1 MPTLTDEEE
10 KDQKPQE
17 SAQQNGEKAMQEQ
30 APGDQGNK
38 SQGNGHNDGGRR
50 EGDHKD
56 KDQNQDQT
64 KKSDSGEKGDDKKG
78 EADDKKDDDKKEQE
92 KKPVDPATKRRRIII
107 GVGVG
112 IVVLIAVVAWWLYSR
127 TYESTDDAQINGHLN
142 TIASRVAGTV
152 RAVYVENGQPVKAGQ
167 PLVDLDPSDYEVLVA
182 QARAGYE
189 QAVAQSAAED
199 PNVPITVTSNR
210 ATVDTDVQQIV
221 NAEAAMASAQRDYD
235 SNSAKLRQAEAN
247 NRKAQSDLVRYK
259 KLVDQGEISLSDYDQ
274 YVASAGGDEAAVE
287 ASRFAAAS
295 SEQIV
300 EEKKAS
306 LSQQQT
312 KHSEDQ
318 ANLPRQITI
327 HKATVD
333 SRKANVDSAKAQL
346 DTALLNLSYCHIL
359 APVDGIASQRS
370 AEIGGRVSQG
380 QQLIVVVQIDNVW
393 TTANF
398 KETQLRK
405 MHIGQHVTLD
415 VDSLGESFE
424 GEVEFMPAATGDRS
438 SLFPPENATGN
449 YVKIVQ
455 RLPVRIRFNPNQRDL
470 DKLRPGMSAVPKVH
484 LD

>member
-1 MPTLTDEEE
+1 MPTVAPEDS
-10 KDQKPQE
+10 KDQKPPEPDQH
-17 SAQQNGEKAMQEQ
+17 NGEEAKQED
-30 APGDQGNK
+30 APGDQENK
-38 SQGNGHNDGGRR
+38 SQGNGQNDEGRKD
-50 EGDHKD
+50 GDQKD
-56 KDQNQDQT
+56 KDQNKDQN
-64 KKSDSGEKGDDKKG
+64 KKG
-78 EADDKKDDDKKEQE
+78 ENDDDKKKEE
-92 KKPVDPATKRRRIII
+92 KKPVDPATKRRRIVI
-107 GVGVG
+107 GIGVG
-112 IVVLIAVVAWWLYSR
+112 IVVLVAGVAWWLYSR

-142 TIASRVAGTV
+142 AIASRVAGTV
-152 RAVYVENGQPVKAGQ
+152 KAVYVENDQPVKAGQ

-189 QAVAQSAAED
+189 QAIAQAAAEG

-210 ATVDTDVQQIV
+210 ATVDTDVQQVV
-221 NAEAAMASAQRDYD
+221 NAEAAIASAQRDYD

-274 YVASAGGDEAAVE
+274 YVSNAGGDEAAVE
-287 ASRFAAAS
+287 ASRYAAAS

-306 LSQQQT
+306 LRQQQT
-312 KHSEDQ
+312 KHSEDN

-346 DTALLNLSYCHIL
+346 DTALLNLSYCHIV

-370 AEIGGRVSQG
+370 AEIGARISQG

-405 MHIGQHVTLD
+405 MHVGQHVTIE
-415 VDSLGESFE
+415 VDSLDESFD
-424 GEVEFMPAATGDRS
+424 GEVEYMPAATGDRS

-455 RLPVRIRFNPNQRDL
+455 RLPVRIRFSPNQRDL
-470 DKLRPGMSAVPKVH
+470 DKLRPGMSVEPKVH

>member
-1 MPTLTDEEE
+1 MPTTTPEDVKE
-10 KDQKPQE
+10 QKPHE
-17 SAQQNGEKAMQEQ
+17 PAQQTGEKANQEQ
-30 APGDQGNK
+30 APTDQENK
-38 SQGNGHNDGGRR
+38 SQGRKQEGSAQKNNGNNGVQKDGD
-50 EGDHKD
+50 EKE
-56 KDQNQDQT
+56 KDQN
-64 KKSDSGEKGDDKKG
+64 KNSDSAEK
-78 EADDKKDDDKKEQE
+78 ADDKKEKEEE
-92 KKPVDPATKRRRIII
+92 KKPMDPATKRRRIII

-112 IVVLIAVVAWWLYSR
+112 IVVLVAGIAWWLYSR

-142 TIASRVAGTV
+142 AIASRVAGTV
-152 RAVYVENGQPVKAGQ
+152 KAVYVENEQPVKAGQ

-182 QARAGYE
+182 QARADYE
-189 QAVAQSAAED
+189 QAIAQAAAEG
-199 PNVPITVTSNR
+199 PNVPITLTSNR
-210 ATVDTDVQQIV
+210 ATVDTDVEQVI
-221 NAEAAMASAQRDYD
+221 NAEAAIASAQRDYD

-274 YVASAGGDEAAVE
+274 YVASAGADEAAVE
-287 ASRFAAAS
+287 ASRYAAAS

-306 LSQQQT
+306 LRQQQT
-312 KHSEDQ
+312 KHSEDK

-405 MHIGQHVTLD
+405 MHVGQHVTIG
-415 VDSLGESFE
+415 VDSLDESFD
-424 GEVEFMPAATGDRS
+424 GQVEFMPAATGDRS

-470 DKLRPGMSAVPKVH
+470 DKLRPGMSVEPKVH